1 MTEFE
6 QAHETAR
13 IAIAR
18 EQRALHLAKRR
29 ALLRAL
35 VNFVTMV
42 TACFMVLFAYFVV
55 AFI

>member
-13 IAIAR
+13 IAR

-55 AFI
+55 AVI